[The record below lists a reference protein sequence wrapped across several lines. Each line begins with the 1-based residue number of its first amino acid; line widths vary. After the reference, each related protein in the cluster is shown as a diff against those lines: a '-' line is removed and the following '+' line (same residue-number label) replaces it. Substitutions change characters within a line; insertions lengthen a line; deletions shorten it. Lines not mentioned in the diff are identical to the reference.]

1 MMARDLG
8 AALNM
13 SPIKIENLVRGYTG
27 TLGTYAIQALDE
39 IYRGQGD
46 PVKATLRMEQYPVIK
61 RFFASDAGT
70 VSAYYDLKEQTDIA
84 VRTVNMLERTGDS
97 EGLREY
103 LEGKGKVYFLKDYV
117 TAIEKD
123 MKQIREARK
132 IVNESKTLS
141 EEEKREYLD
150 RLHEME
156 VAITDRVRM
165 IKKDVLSR

>member
-1 MMARDLG
+1 
-8 AALNM
+8 
-13 SPIKIENLVRGYTG
+13 
-27 TLGTYAIQALDE
+27 
-39 IYRGQGD
+39 
-46 PVKATLRMEQYPVIK
+46 MEQYPVIK

-103 LEGKGKVYFLKDYV
+103 LEGKGKVYFLRDYV

-150 RLHEME
+150 RLHDME